1 MSKQIDEKVVS
12 MKFDNKQFESNVS
25 TTMSTLDKLKAK
37 LNFSGASKGLE
48 QINTA
53 ANKVDMKGMSN
64 AIDTVQMKLSAMQV
78 VGVTALANITNQ
90 AVEAG
95 KKMVNALTIEPV
107 LTGYQEYK
115 TQLNATQSILANV
128 AHKGKTLDDVNAAL
142 DELNTYADETIYNF
156 TEMTK
161 NIGLFVNAGVDLDKS
176 VASIKGF
183 SNAAAIAGTDS
194 MRTAMAMYQLS
205 QAMSTGYVQLMDWKS
220 LEISNI
226 AGEQFKNAII
236 ETARVHGVAIDEM
249 IEKEGSFRDSLKN
262 KWLTADIMTE
272 ALNHFTLSTE
282 KMSEE
287 EQRLARESMKAK
299 GYTDAQ
305 IDSLFQLGTTA
316 TDAATKTKDLTQMF
330 GVLKETA
337 QSGWAQTWRIIF
349 GDVEQA
355 KAVFTPLTNFFSEII
370 QGFSDLRNSV
380 LESAFGKSFKG
391 IVDTFNTIA
400 EPIKETS
407 DAISTITKTAED
419 YAKVVDQIIRGDFKN
434 APERYQLLTEAGYDW
449 AHAQNLVN
457 EKLGSS
463 VRHAT
468 DYVEAQTQV
477 VSTQEELAT
486 NTTDLILKL
495 SEMSDEQ
502 LKQAGYTIEQIESL
516 RALSDVAKKTG
527 IPLKE
532 FIENID
538 QINGRWLLLESFK
551 NIGNTI
557 AGVFRSIG
565 DAWNETFFGTTDN
578 TVIISKLSNSLFNL
592 IAAFHKF
599 SRIIMTD
606 QKTLDNLRDTFMG
619 LFSILKLVATIV
631 GGPIKIAFNI
641 LGQLFEALDISG
653 AGLLEV
659 TGALGRGLSNLVDDI
674 TWLFD
679 LSGVFERLAP
689 AIKEAGR
696 ALGSWFSGIKEADNI
711 GLYIIQGLINGL
723 KSAVKGVVTFFT
735 EIGRTI
741 IDTICKILGIHSP
754 STEFFTI
761 GQNIIQGLVNGL
773 QNGFSWVWN
782 AISSLGKGIIEFIKA
797 IDIGRVV
804 ALVIGAGLIAA
815 AVKLSNSMLNLANG
829 VVAPLVGL
837 ENLLNDLGDAAGN
850 LAKGVKFKMIAEGI
864 KSIAIAIGI
873 LAISLIAL
881 SRLSWEEIG
890 KALVTLGALA
900 LGLTAL
906 TFALSKMSFKGL
918 NSKGIGKLSLTLL
931 SLSVVLVIVSQA
943 MKNVGNMDVGQLTKA
958 IIGLI
963 AMVAALTLL
972 MKAIGKFVN
981 GKDLKNISKIG
992 TMIRKVSISLLL
1004 LVGVMKLAS
1013 MLKAEEVLAGTVVM
1027 GLFYAFIVSLMKI
1040 TKVAKASDA
1049 DKLGK
1054 MIRKVSTSLLIMI
1067 AVMKLASMLKAEEV
1081 IKGIAFMTAM
1091 GVFMSAL
1098 MVVSKFGGENAAKL
1112 GVMMIGL
1119 SVSLLLM
1126 VGVCKLI
1133 GMMSVEEITKGI
1145 VAIGAFSL
1153 FMSLLMA
1160 VNKNGKGAVK
1170 LGAMLIMIAG
1180 AMAILAGVIFIIGQF
1195 EPSEIAKGL
1204 VTIGILSAFFAGLM
1218 YMSQFTSDASIGAL
1232 KKMTII
1238 LVLLTAAVALLSF
1251 IDTKK
1256 ALTATAGLSAV
1267 MFAFASMLAATGK
1280 VKVTKG
1286 VMRNVTIMTLIVAL
1300 LAGIIAALSLL
1311 PNSSS
1316 IIPIAGSLA
1325 GLMAAMSLV
1334 LVILSNTK
1342 ANKKVLT
1349 NIKYLT
1355 AMTIPLL
1362 GLVLVLSLAS
1372 GIQNAITNT
1381 IALAS
1386 LATVLTLLLIPLTII
1401 GSSAT
1406 GGGIATGIAA
1416 LTGMTIPLL
1425 GFVLALNLASGIQ
1438 NAITNAEALIN
1449 LATVLT
1455 LLLVPL
1461 TAIGLVISTGVGAVA
1476 IIAGIAAL
1484 AGMAIPLLAFVGVL
1498 AVMNNIQNATAN
1510 AQLLIGLTT
1519 ILTDALVKISLVAPL
1534 AAIADVALLG
1544 LVGIITLFGVLATA
1558 VGALMQ
1564 QFPQLQSFLDT
1575 GLPVLAQISNGI
1587 GQVLGNLVGGFMS
1600 GVSQGLV
1607 DIGVAL
1613 QQFGVYV
1620 MPFITTMKTVDE
1632 STLTGIKNITAAILL
1647 LTAAELI
1654 NGITSFLPFVGSFSD
1669 LGKELTNFGLNVMPF
1684 LIMLSTL
1691 PPNIGGMVK
1700 SLADAILAIT
1710 TADLINRIT
1719 SFGGDNSLA
1728 SFGSELSNLGS
1739 GLSGFVSSLGTF
1751 TPDQLTTVECASKAI
1766 KLLAEAA
1773 KELPAEGGM
1782 LQALLG
1788 ENSLASFSD
1797 KLPDLGSNLVS
1808 FVSNLGDFGN
1818 DKVEIVKNAANCIKE
1833 LAKAANEIPNTGGLV
1848 SWFTGENDISTFVGK
1863 LPDVGTHLRD
1873 FIMNLTGNSGKFD
1886 GDMKTAAETGIQ
1898 TLRGLIEAANGLNND
1913 GGLKSLFTGDN
1924 DISKFADK
1932 LPKVGEA
1939 LKTFMGSVGEF
1950 GADKIDTVQTAI
1962 QCLTSFAG
1970 LTNYDFK
1977 TVGENLPPFGDK
1989 LIEFSGK
1996 LKSFIDGMSQLD
2008 QETLNGSVD
2017 KLKNFVTY
2025 ISELGNMDFSSLSN
2039 LGESLKTLATDSIN
2053 QFIEGLSG
2061 EATKEQVRTALT
2073 NMLSAL
2079 TTKADE
2085 QKATIKTKFT
2095 EVAQEA
2101 INGLNDSNV
2110 KSQAEQIGLYF
2121 VQGFANGINNNKYLA
2136 RNAGSAVGTAALSAA
2151 KKAID
2156 AHSPSKESYKLGTFF
2171 DQGFVNG
2178 IISLRNK
2185 VYDSSYS
2192 VGSYAKDALNRSLM
2206 RIADIIDNNI
2216 DVNPSIRP
2224 VMDLSDIENG
2234 AAAIDSLL
2242 SSTHSVGLMNNLN
2255 AISYSMRNRQ
2265 NGNDDVISAI
2275 DKLGKSLGNSRGDT
2289 YSINGITYDDGSN
2302 IKEAVE
2308 TLVRAAKVERRK

>member
-12 MKFDNKQFESNVS
+12 MKFDNKQFESGVS
-25 TTMSTLDKLKAK
+25 TTMSTLDKLKSK

-95 KKMVNALTIEPV
+95 KKLVSSLTVAPVMDGFKEYELTMNTIQTIMNSTGATAEDVKQQLKELDEYADKTVYSTADMFNNIYKFTNAGIDLDTAKIAMI
-107 LTGYQEYK
+107 GIA
-115 TQLNATQSILANV
+115 NATADAGQGAREASMAYYNLAQSIGTGFLTTIDYKSLNLANIMTQDLKQAFADAAIEAGTLTKV
-128 AHKGKTLDDVNAAL
+128 GENLYSTGKKTYNLQQLFNDALSDQWATTDVMM
-142 DELNTYADETIYNF
+142 DVFSQYGDET
-156 TEMTK
+156 TK
-161 NIGLFVNAGVDLDKS
+161 
-176 VASIKGF
+176 
-183 SNAAAIAGTDS
+183 
-194 MRTAMAMYQLS
+194 
-205 QAMSTGYVQLMDWKS
+205 
-220 LEISNI
+220 
-226 AGEQFKNAII
+226 
-236 ETARVHGVAIDEM
+236 
-249 IEKEGSFRDSLKN
+249 
-262 KWLTADIMTE
+262 
-272 ALNHFTLSTE
+272 
-282 KMSEE
+282 
-287 EQRLARESMKAK
+287 
-299 GYTDAQ
+299 
-305 IDSLFQLGTTA
+305 LGKRA
-316 TDAATKTKDLTQMF
+316 WDAATKVKTFTGMMEA
-330 GVLKETA
+330 LKASAGT
-337 QSGWAQTWRIIF
+337 GWKTTWELLF
-349 GDVEQA
+349 GDLDEA
-355 KAVFTPLTNFFSEII
+355 TALWTGLYKFISGIIDGMNNF
-370 QGFSDLRNSV
+370 RNGV
-380 LESAFGKSFKG
+380 LESGLGKSFKG
-391 IVDTFNTIA
+391 LVDTFNTA
-400 EPIKETS
+400 SKPIKETA
-407 DAISTITKTAED
+407 DAISTVTKTAED

-468 DYVEAQTQV
+468 NYTEAQTQV
-477 VSTQEELAT
+477 VSAQKKVADNTSDLIAELA
-486 NTTDLILKL
+486 
-495 SEMSDEQ
+495 EMSDEQ
-502 LKQAGYTIEQIESL
+502 LRQKGYTEEQIK
-516 RALSDVAKKTG
+516 ALNELAKMAKKTG

-538 QINGRWLLLESFK
+538 KINGRWLLLESFK
-551 NIGNTI
+551 NIGNTL
-557 AGVFRSIG
+557 AGVFKSVG
-565 DAWNETFFGTTDN
+565 DAWNETFFGTTDSV
-578 TVIISKLSNSLFNL
+578 TIISKLGDALFNL

-599 SRIIMTD
+599 SRIIMAD
-606 QKTLDNLRDTFMG
+606 QKSLNNLKDTFKG
-619 LFSILKLVATIV
+619 LFSILKLVLTIV

-641 LGQLFEALDISG
+641 LGQLFKALDVSG

-659 TGALGRGLSNLVDDI
+659 TGALGRGLSSFVDSI
-674 TWLFD
+674 NGLFD
-679 LSGVFERLAP
+679 LSAIFERLAP
-689 AIKEAGR
+689 SIQEAGK
-696 ALGSWFSGIKEADNI
+696 ALKNWFSGIKEADNI

-741 IDTICKILGIHSP
+741 IDTICKVLGIHSP

-782 AISSLGKGIIEFIKA
+782 TISSLGKGIIEFIKA

-837 ENLLNDLGDAAGN
+837 ENLLSDLGDAAGN

-1013 MLKAEEVLAGTVVM
+1013 MLKAEEVLSGTVVM

-1170 LGAMLIMIAG
+1170 LGAMLIMVAG

-1195 EPSEIAKGL
+1195 KPSEIAKGL
-1204 VTIGILSAFFAGLM
+1204 VVIGILSAFFAGLM

-1300 LAGIIAALSLL
+1300 LAGVIAALSLL

-1349 NIKYLT
+1349 NIGYLT
-1355 AMTIPLL
+1355 AMAIPLL
-1362 GLVLVLSLAS
+1362 AFVGVLSVANN
-1372 GIQNAITNT
+1372 IQNAITNVG
-1381 IALAS
+1381 ALTLLATAMTLLLIPLTLIGQIGGIKNVAIGVLALTAMAIPLLAFVGVLCLANNIQNAITNVQALTT
-1386 LATVLTLLLIPLTII
+1386 LATVLTLLLIPLTVI
-1401 GSSAT
+1401 G
-1406 GGGIATGIAA
+1406 
-1416 LTGMTIPLL
+1416 
-1425 GFVLALNLASGIQ
+1425 
-1438 NAITNAEALIN
+1438 AIM
-1449 LATVLT
+1449 
-1455 LLLVPL
+1455 
-1461 TAIGLVISTGVGAVA
+1461 STGVGAIAVV
-1476 IIAGIAAL
+1476 AGIAAL
-1484 AGMAIPLLAFVGVL
+1484 AGMAVPLLAFVGVL
-1498 AVMNNIQNATAN
+1498 AVMSNIQNATAN

-1544 LVGIITLFGVLATA
+1544 LVGIITLFGTLATA

-1632 STLTGIKNITAAILL
+1632 SALNGIKNITAAILL
-1647 LTAAELI
+1647 LTAADLI
-1654 NGITSFLPFVGSFSD
+1654 SGITSFLSGGESFST
-1669 LGKELTNFGLNVMPF
+1669 LGKELTNFGINIMPF
-1684 LIMLSTL
+1684 LAMLSTL
-1691 PPNIGGMVK
+1691 PPNIGQVVK

-1710 TADLINRIT
+1710 AADLLNNIT
-1719 SFGGDNSLA
+1719 KFLGGESSLA

-1962 QCLTSFAG
+1962 QCLISFAG

-1996 LKSFIDGMSQLD
+1996 LKSFIEGMSQLD
-2008 QETLNGSVD
+2008 QEVLNGSVD

-2061 EATKEQVRTALT
+2061 ETTKEQVRTALT

-2110 KSQAEQIGLYF
+2110 KSQAEQVGLYF

-2136 RNAGSAVGTAALSAA
+2136 RNAGSAVGKAALSAA
-2151 KKAID
+2151 KQAID
-2156 AHSPSKESYKLGTFF
+2156 AHSPSKESYKLGVFF

-2242 SSTHSVGLMNNLN
+2242 STTHSVGLMNNLN
-2255 AISYSMRNRQ
+2255 AISYGMRNRQ

>member
-12 MKFDNKQFESNVS
+12 MKFDNKQFESGVS
-25 TTMSTLDKLKAK
+25 TTMSTLDKLKSK

-95 KKMVNALTIEPV
+95 KKLVSSLTVTPVMDGFKEYELTMNTIQTIMNSTGATAENVKEQLKELDEYADKTVYSTADMFNNIYKFTNAGIDLDTAKVAMI
-107 LTGYQEYK
+107 GIA
-115 TQLNATQSILANV
+115 NATADAGQGAREASMAYYNLAQSIGTGFLTTIDYKSLNLANIMTQDLKQAFADAAIEAGTLTKV
-128 AHKGKTLDDVNAAL
+128 GENLYSTGEKTYNLQQLFNDALSDQWATTDVMM
-142 DELNTYADETIYNF
+142 DVFSQYGDET
-156 TEMTK
+156 TK
-161 NIGLFVNAGVDLDKS
+161 
-176 VASIKGF
+176 
-183 SNAAAIAGTDS
+183 
-194 MRTAMAMYQLS
+194 
-205 QAMSTGYVQLMDWKS
+205 
-220 LEISNI
+220 
-226 AGEQFKNAII
+226 
-236 ETARVHGVAIDEM
+236 
-249 IEKEGSFRDSLKN
+249 
-262 KWLTADIMTE
+262 
-272 ALNHFTLSTE
+272 
-282 KMSEE
+282 
-287 EQRLARESMKAK
+287 
-299 GYTDAQ
+299 
-305 IDSLFQLGTTA
+305 LGKRA
-316 TDAATKTKDLTQMF
+316 WDAATKVKTFTGMMEA
-330 GVLKETA
+330 LKASAGT
-337 QSGWAQTWRIIF
+337 GWKTTWELLF
-349 GDVEQA
+349 GDLDEA
-355 KAVFTPLTNFFSEII
+355 TALWTGLYKFISGIIDGMNNF
-370 QGFSDLRNSV
+370 RNGV
-380 LESAFGKSFKG
+380 LESGLGKSFKG
-391 IVDTFNTIA
+391 LIDTFNTA
-400 EPIKETS
+400 SKPIKETAN
-407 DAISTITKTAED
+407 AISTVTKTAED

-463 VRHAT
+463 VRFAT
-468 DYVEAQTQV
+468 NYTEAQTQV
-477 VSTQEELAT
+477 VSAQKEVADNTNDLIAELA
-486 NTTDLILKL
+486 
-495 SEMSDEQ
+495 EMSDEQ
-502 LKQAGYTIEQIESL
+502 LRQKGYTKEQID
-516 RALSDVAKKTG
+516 ALKELAKMAEKTG

-538 QINGRWLLLESFK
+538 KINGRWLLLESFK
-551 NIGNTI
+551 NIGNTLV
-557 AGVFRSIG
+557 GVFRSIS
-565 DAWNETFFGTTDN
+565 DAWNETFFGTTDSA
-578 TVIISKLSNSLFNL
+578 TIISKVGDALFNL

-599 SRIIMTD
+599 SRIIMAD
-606 QKTLDNLRDTFMG
+606 QKSLNNLKDTFKG
-619 LFSILKLVATIV
+619 LFSILKLVLTIV

-641 LGQLFEALDISG
+641 LGQLFKALDVSG

-659 TGALGRGLSNLVDDI
+659 TGALGRGLSTFVDSI
-674 TWLFD
+674 NGLFD
-679 LSGVFERLAP
+679 LSAVFERLAP
-689 AIKEAGR
+689 AIKEAGK
-696 ALGSWFSGIKEADNI
+696 ALKNWFSGIKEADNI

-723 KSAVKGVVTFFT
+723 KSAVNGVVTFFT
-735 EIGRTI
+735 EMGITI
-741 IDTICKILGIHSP
+741 IDTICKVLGIHSP

-782 AISSLGKGIIEFIKA
+782 AISSLGKGIIEFIKS
-797 IDIGRVV
+797 INIGRVV

-815 AVKLSNSMLNLANG
+815 AIKLSNSMLNLANG

-837 ENLLNDLGDAAGN
+837 QNLFDDLGNAANN

-958 IIGLI
+958 IFGLI
-963 AMVAALTLL
+963 AMVVALTLL

-1004 LVGVMKLAS
+1004 LVGVMKLVS
-1013 MLKAEEVLAGTVVM
+1013 MLKAEEVLSGTFVM

-1067 AVMKLASMLKAEEV
+1067 AVMKLASMLKPEEV

-1091 GVFMSAL
+1091 GIFMSAL

-1112 GVMMIGL
+1112 GAMMIGL

-1145 VAIGAFSL
+1145 IAIGAFSL

-1160 VNKNGKGAVK
+1160 VNKNGKGAIK

-1204 VTIGILSAFFAGLM
+1204 VVIGILSAFFAGLM

-1300 LAGIIAALSLL
+1300 IAGIIAALSLL

-1349 NIKYLT
+1349 NIGYLT
-1355 AMTIPLL
+1355 AMALPLL
-1362 GLVLVLSLAS
+1362 AFIGVLAVANN
-1372 GIQNAITNT
+1372 IQNAITNVG
-1381 IALAS
+1381 ALTLLATAMTLLLIPLTLIGQIGGIKNVAVGVLALTAMAVPLLAFVGVLCLANNIQNAITNVQS
-1386 LATVLTLLLIPLTII
+1386 LTTLATVLTLLLIPLT
-1401 GSSAT
+1401 
-1406 GGGIATGIAA
+1406 
-1416 LTGMTIPLL
+1416 
-1425 GFVLALNLASGIQ
+1425 
-1438 NAITNAEALIN
+1438 
-1449 LATVLT
+1449 
-1455 LLLVPL
+1455 
-1461 TAIGLVISTGVGAVA
+1461 AIGAIMSTGVGAIAVV
-1476 IIAGIAAL
+1476 AGIVAL
-1484 AGMAIPLLAFVGVL
+1484 AGMAVPLLAFVGVL
-1498 AVMNNIQNATAN
+1498 AVMSNIQNATAN

-1632 STLTGIKNITAAILL
+1632 SALNGIKNITAAILL
-1647 LTAAELI
+1647 LTAADLI
-1654 NGITSFLPFVGSFSD
+1654 SGITSFLSGGESFST
-1669 LGKELTNFGLNVMPF
+1669 LGKELTNFGINIMPF
-1684 LIMLSTL
+1684 LAMLSTL
-1691 PPNIGGMVK
+1691 PPNIGQIVK

-1710 TADLINRIT
+1710 AADLLNNIT
-1719 SFGGDNSLA
+1719 KFLGGESSLA

-1751 TPDQLTTVECASKAI
+1751 TPEQLTTVECASKAI

-1808 FVSNLGDFGN
+1808 FITNLGDFGN

-1848 SWFTGENDISTFVGK
+1848 SWFTGDNDISTFVGK

-1939 LKTFMGSVGEF
+1939 LKTFMNSVGEF
-1950 GADKIDTVQTAI
+1950 GTDKLDTVNTAI
-1962 QCLTSFAG
+1962 QCLTSFAE

-1996 LKSFIDGMSQLD
+1996 LKSFIEGMSQID
-2008 QETLNGSVD
+2008 QEVLNGSVD

-2061 EATKEQVRTALT
+2061 EATKEQIRTALT

-2085 QKATIKTKFT
+2085 QKGPIKTKFT

-2101 INGLNDSNV
+2101 INGLNDPNL
-2110 KSQAEQIGLYF
+2110 KSQAEQVGLYF
-2121 VQGFANGINNNKYLA
+2121 VQGFVNGINNDKSLALA
-2136 RNAGSAVGTAALSAA
+2136 RNAGIAIGKAGLSGA
-2151 KKAID
+2151 KQAID
-2156 AHSPSKESYKLGTFF
+2156 SNSPSKETYKLGTFF

-2178 IISLRNK
+2178 IVSLRNK

-2206 RIADIIDNNI
+2206 KIADIIDNNI

-2242 SSTHSVGLMNNLN
+2242 STTHSVGLMNNLN

-2275 DKLGKSLGNSRGDT
+2275 DKLGKSLGNTRGNT

-2308 TLVRAAKVERRK
+2308 TLVRAAKIERRK